1 MSAKLPLLALVLA
14 VALSAPAFGQENRPV
29 ETGFSCGLN
38 ATYIFLKK
46 AGQHPVYGELV
57 GEFTRQA
64 SSDSML
70 AIKNILDRHGCATV
84 GIRAGADYFLE
95 NSGPAIVYLQL
106 SGFGPSSES
115 HFSYLVGATRQSGV
129 ELLDPAFDTRGAS
142 YMTWDSF
149 VRAYQGVALIP
160 HA

>member
-1 MSAKLPLLALVLA
+1 MLVLFLA
-14 VALSAPAFGQENRPV
+14 ASLSVPAPGQDNRPV

-57 GEFTRQA
+57 SEFTRQTPP
-64 SSDSML
+64 DSML
-70 AIKNILDRHGCATV
+70 AIKNILLRHGCTTV
-84 GIRAGADYFLE
+84 GIRTGADYFLE
-95 NSGPAIVYLQL
+95 NSGPAIVYLEL
-106 SGFGPSSES
+106 SGFGPSSEN
-115 HFSYLVGATRQSGV
+115 HFSYLLGATRQSGV

>member
-1 MSAKLPLLALVLA
+1 MRARLPLLALFLA
-14 VALSAPAFGQENRPV
+14 AFSARVFGQENQPV

-46 AGQHPVYGELV
+46 AGQHPVYDELV
-57 GEFTRQA
+57 REFTQQTPP
-64 SSDSML
+64 DSML
-70 AIKNILDRHGCATV
+70 AIKNILGRHGCATV
-84 GIRAGADYFLE
+84 GIKTRADYFLE

-115 HFSYLVGATRQSGV
+115 HFAYLVGATRQTGV

-160 HA
+160 HE